1 MRLWKMAYKKR
12 QGFNLAASCISS
24 FHRFPVHQATVLFA
38 AVLLLMLPLHSL
50 PHVLTAYQLSLAVQ
64 CTRSCVLRRLLSKVS
79 CLYLPSNTCKL
90 YLITK
95 CHLHVISALLGFFCC
110 IIFVN
115 LLFVIFQDNNK
126 FVCIHL
132 FVTFLSLL
140 WGLIAPLCKP
150 SFNSFFYKVFSCK
163 LGVPCCCVPF
173 VYIAF
178 YMAHYT
184 IKHVIY

>member
-38 AVLLLMLPLHSL
+38 AVLLLGLPLHSL

-79 CLYLPSNTCKL
+79 CLHLPSNTCKL

-115 LLFVIFQDNNK
+115 LLFVIFPDNNK

-132 FVTFLSLL
+132 SLPLFFL

-150 SFNSFFYKVFSCK
+150 SFNSFFDKVFSCK
-163 LGVPCCCVPF
+163 LCMPCACISLL
-173 VYIAF
+173 YIAF
-178 YMAHYT
+178 DMVHYT